1 MNSNLFPKK
10 TNLLKIILIIFFSN
24 FIFIF
29 IGNGNIVEAP
39 MPKPNEGLWRSKS
52 NIVLPVNK
60 PDPAFFMLS
69 IPSEL
74 MPPLSKPDPKSIFPE
89 ATKSLTEMVF
99 LRTNIVTEREKVLT
113 LKLKQDE
120 GINHLLQSGGF
131 NSNKAYKAVLAKE
144 NIIDLRKLPVGL
156 EVKILSPENN
166 KTGAFTFKIS
176 KEFNLYAI
184 LDKDLN
190 WLAFKATRP
199 IRNETLLISGEIKSS
214 LYLSAQEVGLP
225 EDVLMEFVQQLASRE
240 PFQN

>member
-1 MNSNLFPKK
+1 MQYQFLIFYQLCVKMNSNLFPKK

-29 IGNGNIVEAP
+29 IGNGNIIEAP

-52 NIVLPVNK
+52 HIVLPVNT
-60 PDPAFFMLS
+60 PAPAFFMLS
-69 IPSEL
+69 IPSEV

-99 LRTNIVTEREKVLT
+99 LRTNIVTAREKVLA

-120 GINHLLQSGGF
+120 GINPLLQRGGF
-131 NSNKAYKAVLAKE
+131 NSNKAYNAVLAIE

-190 WLAFKATRP
+190 WVAFKASRP
-199 IRNETLLISGEIKSS
+199 IRNEKLLM
-214 LYLSAQEVGLP
+214 LNLLFATNYL
-225 EDVLMEFVQQLASRE
+225 R
-240 PFQN
+240 